1 MFLEKPTSNIKL
13 WEIFIFSTIHSWHH
27 HTKYHP
33 IFYIPLGD
41 TFNKHVIW
49 EGGGSRLK
57 KRQKTTQEGGR
68 AIKKVTSPTQIS
80 LYVEKRVH
88 IPFLVTQYFV
98 LGFSQSS
105 SNISA
110 SNKKKT
116 SKSLSVYL
124 RELIL
129 LYIERKWFLMRNLAT
144 TLLFKPKLS
153 GKFQRF
159 NAIDGSIEML
169 ENS

>member
-1 MFLEKPTSNIKL
+1 MTSL
-13 WEIFIFSTIHSWHH
+13 
-27 HTKYHP
+27 
-33 IFYIPLGD
+33 
-41 TFNKHVIW
+41 
-49 EGGGSRLK
+49 
-57 KRQKTTQEGGR
+57 
-68 AIKKVTSPTQIS
+68 TQIS